1 LNVARAKKSTAKKK
15 TTKSKAKKS
24 QEVLLVGSKVR
35 AEIKGADMN
44 TAGDAIDGLNT
55 WVHWLIDQ
63 ATKRAQAN
71 GRKTVR
77 AHDFMAPQ

>member
-1 LNVARAKKSTAKKK
+1 MARAKKSTAKKK
-15 TTKSKAKKS
+15 PAKSKAKKP

-44 TAGDAIDGLNT
+44 TAGDAIEGLND

-77 AHDFMAPQ
+77 AHDFMAPR